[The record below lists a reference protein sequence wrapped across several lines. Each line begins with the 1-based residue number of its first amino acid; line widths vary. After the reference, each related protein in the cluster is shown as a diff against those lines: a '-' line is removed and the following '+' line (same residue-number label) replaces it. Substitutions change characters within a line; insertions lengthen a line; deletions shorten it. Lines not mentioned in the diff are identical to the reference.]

1 MKVTKIGCKGCEGLT
16 WTTVTETELWIRG
29 VMKHLFKW
37 LFCFPW
43 EAQSSNRWRAPATPM
58 LVRAM
63 RHAAHSAP
71 LCHGPSPALSIT
83 CHWARSDALIAHGP
97 QDWYSSLLHWPK
109 DQHTSKPT
117 PLRQPST
124 TWYQGGSLYLL
135 KLLHYV
141 LKESPDAS
149 LMALGIT
156 SCKGMCMEGL
166 WKLKHAMGE
175 QSKTSKWEGSSWCVG
190 HNKRKARMSR
200 KSLCLI
206 WLPKFL
212 IVMSRWKGH

>member
-83 CHWARSDALIAHGP
+83 SHWARSDALIAHGP
-97 QDWYSSLLHWPK
+97 RDWYSSLLHWHQDFP
-109 DQHTSKPT
+109 SK
-117 PLRQPST
+117 
-124 TWYQGGSLYLL
+124 
-135 KLLHYV
+135 HN
-141 LKESPDAS
+141 EAAS
-149 LMALGIT
+149 KGKGYHLGIKWCWAVLTGSVLRCVGLWASGEGMNT
-156 SCKGMCMEGL
+156 SPGDHPSKSINRNSLVGWVPEGL
-166 WKLKHAMGE
+166 SIVTVVAQVTAEVTAVALSDPWSGEPLHTMGMTPPA
-175 QSKTSKWEGSSWCVG
+175 KVC
-190 HNKRKARMSR
+190 N
-200 KSLCLI
+200 
-206 WLPKFL
+206 
-212 IVMSRWKGH
+212 